1 MAKKKKDFGNNYF
14 PSGWGPKYDFDEQA
28 GVGEI
33 THVGTDPNYKS
44 KFDSILLEWGFD
56 PEYYEIEGKV
66 RASSWNV
73 QLKGGDVQTFYA
85 FKGIVRRRHP
95 ERDEW
100 YDKLLKE
107 VSKKK
112 PLKKKK
118 LKGDTAY
125 IFTMSD
131 WQLGKD
137 DLGVEKTLER
147 YDKALERAVEEIRS
161 LGSIDEIYLLSM
173 GDLTEGCYGFYDSQ
187 PHNISLNLS
196 QQYHL
201 ARKLIMKT
209 VDTFLPYANKIILS
223 GVPANHGEMSRSGKG
238 KVVTSR
244 LDNSDTMHL
253 EICEEIMNQ
262 NPRYDK
268 VTVSI
273 PEGFHHTLKIKNLT
287 VGFTHGHMH
296 AGGTGPEGKIIKWW
310 QGQMFGDFPVGDA
323 EILIT
328 GHFHHPRMMQQCN
341 RTWFQCPSI
350 DASIDF
356 TARTGMWSKPGVL
369 TFTIDK
375 DGWDNYKI
383 V

>member
-1 MAKKKKDFGNNYF
+1 MTDKKDLGNNYYR
-14 PSGWGPKYDFDEQA
+14 SGWQPSAEFDEQS
-28 GVGEI
+28 GLGEI
-33 THVGTDPNYKS
+33 THIGTDPNYKN
-44 KFDSILLEWGFD
+44 KFDSILREWGFD
-56 PEYYEIEGKV
+56 PKHYEIEGKV
-66 RASSWNV
+66 RASSWNT
-73 QLKGGDVQTFYA
+73 QIKGGNVETFYA

-95 ERDEW
+95 ARDEW
-100 YDKLLKE
+100 YNKLLKE

-112 PLKKKK
+112 PLKKKQH
-118 LKGDTAY
+118 KGDTAY

-131 WQLGKD
+131 WQLGKV

-147 YDKALERAVEEIRS
+147 YDKALERAVQEVRS
-161 LGSIDEIYLLSM
+161 LGTIDEIYLLSM

-209 VDTFLPYANKIILS
+209 VDTFLPYANKIVLS
-223 GVPANHGEMSRSGKG
+223 GIPANHGEMSRSGKG
-238 KVVTSR
+238 QVVTSR

-253 EICEEIMNQ
+253 EICGEIMEQ

-268 VTVSI
+268 VEVSI
-273 PEGFHHTLKIKNLT
+273 PEGFHHTLKIKNTT

-296 AGGTGPEGKIIKWW
+296 AGGTGPEGKIMKWW

-328 GHFHHPRMMQQCN
+328 GHFHHPRMMQQGN

>member
-1 MAKKKKDFGNNYF
+1 MTDKKDLGNNYF
-14 PSGWGPKYDFDEQA
+14 RSGWQPSAEFDEQS

-33 THVGTDPNYKS
+33 THIGTDPNYKS
-44 KFDSILLEWGFD
+44 KFDSILREWGFD
-56 PEYYEIEGKV
+56 PAVYEIDGKV
-66 RASSWNV
+66 RASSWNA
-73 QLKGGDVQTFYA
+73 QLKGGQVETFYA
-85 FKGIVRRRHP
+85 FKGVVRRKHP
-95 ERDEW
+95 ARDEW
-100 YDKLLKE
+100 FDVLLKE

-112 PLKKKK
+112 ALKKKK
-118 LKGDTAY
+118 ITSSQAF
-125 IFTMSD
+125 IWCMSD

-137 DLGVEKTLER
+137 DLGVENTLKR
-147 YDKALERAVEEIRS
+147 YDLALQRGVEQVKALGGV
-161 LGSIDEIYLLSM
+161 DEIYLLSM

-187 PHNISLNLS
+187 AFNISLTLQ

-238 KVVTSR
+238 QVVTTR
-244 LDNSDTMHL
+244 LDNSDTMHI
-253 EICEEIMNQ
+253 EICGEIMEQ
-262 NPRYDK
+262 NPRYKK
-268 VTVSI
+268 VSVSV
-273 PEGFHHTLKIKNLT
+273 PSGFHHTLDIKGIK
-287 VGFTHGHMH
+287 VAFTHGHMT
-296 AGGTGPEGKIIKWW
+296 AGGSGPEGKIMKWW
-310 QGQMFGDFPVGDA
+310 QGQMFGELPAGEAD
-323 EILIT
+323 ILIT
-328 GHFHHPRMMQQCN
+328 GHYHHPRMLQQGA

>member
-1 MAKKKKDFGNNYF
+1 MKKDKKDLGNNYF
-14 PSGWGPKYDFDEQA
+14 KSGWQPSAEFDEST
-28 GVGEI
+28 GLGEI
-33 THVGTDPNYKS
+33 THIGQDPNYKS
-44 KFDSILLEWGFD
+44 KFDTILKDWGFD
-56 PEYYEIEGKV
+56 PEHFEIDGKV
-66 RASSWNV
+66 KASSWNT
-73 QLKGGDVQTFYA
+73 QLKGGTVETFYA
-85 FKGIVRRRHP
+85 FKGVVRRRHP
-95 ERDEW
+95 QRDEW

-112 PLKKKK
+112 PLQKKKIK
-118 LKGDTAY
+118 SDLAY
-125 IFTMSD
+125 IFTLSD
-131 WQLGKD
+131 WQLGKV

-147 YDKALERAVEEIRS
+147 YDKALERAVAEVRR
-161 LGSIDEIYLLSM
+161 LGSVDEIYLLSM

-187 PHNISLNLS
+187 PHNVSLNLS

-223 GVPANHGEMSRSGKG
+223 GVPANHGEMARSGKG
-238 KVVTSR
+238 QVVTSR

-253 EICEEIMNQ
+253 EICQEIMEQ

-273 PEGFHHTLKIKNLT
+273 PEGFHHTVDIKGLT

-296 AGGTGPEGKIIKWW
+296 SGGTGPEGKIMKWW

-328 GHFHHPRMMQQCN
+328 GHFHHPRMMQQGN